1 MLPGRI
7 VRPLAVSGLAGA
19 VAVAAITIATAGP
32 GAGPG
37 MALAALAA
45 VLAAGGGIWLSGRRI
60 AAQLDD
66 RARRLLDV
74 AERAAGPVPAAP
86 RQDRLDVF
94 ARAARA
100 IHALSRRAQNAHVEY
115 LEAERRFRA
124 LADGSVQAILIE
136 REWKPLYANGAL
148 AQLLGFEATAD
159 ITRLTSIEPFI
170 ARADRRRLR
179 QHATDRAEGR
189 PVPEHYEFA
198 AVRRDGEIRLLEARS
213 RPVEWRGRAAV
224 QHTLLDITARRRAE
238 HALREREQQIRAIFD
253 YSPAEMLI
261 KDLDGRYVFVSR
273 RFERVLG
280 VSNREAQGKRPEDLY
295 PAERA
300 EAIRRHDREVLESGR
315 AIEREEDVKLEDGT
329 HTVLTVKFPIPDA
342 SGTACGIGAMMTDL
356 TERRRTEAAL
366 RASESRF
373 RDFAETAADWFWEM
387 DAERRFT
394 YLSDRFE
401 NVTGV
406 RADEVLGR
414 HLEDAFAEQL
424 ADPAEGASVSGEL
437 EHAEAFE
444 VELHFAGQ
452 GSGRRVFHLSGKPV
466 HDEDGTF
473 GGYRGTGRD
482 ITEAR
487 QLSEQLSFQ
496 ASHDPLTGLCN
507 RREFETRLER
517 ALTSAREHGAEHAL
531 CYLDLDQFK
540 VINDTSGHVAGDE
553 LLRQLAMLLT
563 DHLRSRDTLARLGG
577 DEFGVLLEHCSSE
590 QAWNVANS
598 IRKAIEEFRFAWED
612 RTFSIGVSVGLVPV
626 TAEGES
632 ISALMSAADSA
643 CYAAKDQ
650 GRNRIQ
656 VYHEED
662 SQLARRYGEMA
673 WVSRIQHALD
683 DDRFQLAFQ
692 PIVPLAEGTDE
703 PPHYEML
710 IRMRD
715 EAGELVPP
723 GAFLAAA
730 ERFSLAVG
738 IDRWVVDHAF
748 RWLAE
753 RAGKRREPL
762 LFSINLSGHSLSDE
776 GFLDYVI
783 AQFDELLIDPA
794 QVCFE
799 VTETA
804 AISNLASATRFINV
818 LKEVGC
824 LFSLDDFGSGLSSFA
839 YLKSLPVD
847 FVKIDGLFV
856 RDIVDDPLDLAL
868 VRSINEIGHTM
879 GKRTIA
885 EFAETHG
892 VIDKL
897 REIGVDYAQ
906 GYSLGM
912 PRPLEDLRV
921 PARALRGREYRA

>member
-7 VRPLAVSGLAGA
+7 LRPLAVAGFAGA
-19 VAVAAITIATAGP
+19 VAVAAISVAAAGP
-32 GAGPG
+32 DAGSRV
-37 MALAALAA
+37 AIAAL
-45 VLAAGGGIWLSGRRI
+45 LAAGAAGGAFWVVARR
-60 AAQLDD
+60 ARAQLDE
-66 RARRLLDV
+66 RARRLLAV
-74 AERAAGPVPAAP
+74 AERTAGPLTASGGHE
-86 RQDRLDVF
+86 RLDAF
-94 ARAARA
+94 ARVARSL
-100 IHALSRRAQNAHVEY
+100 HALARRAQTAHLEF

-124 LADGSVQAILIE
+124 LADGSVQGVLIE
-136 REWKPLYANGAL
+136 RDWKPLYANDAL
-148 AQLLGFEATAD
+148 ATLLGLDCAETVEQ
-159 ITRLTSIEPFI
+159 LPSLEPFV

-179 QHATDRAEGR
+179 QHADDRAAGR
-189 PVPEHYEFA
+189 DVTEQYEFA
-198 AVRRDGEIRLLEARS
+198 AIRRGGDIALIEARARS
-213 RPVEWRGRAAV
+213 VEWRGRIAT
-224 QHTLLDITARRRAE
+224 QHTMMDITARRRAE

-261 KDLDGRYVFVSR
+261 KDNDGRYVFVSR

-280 VSNREAQGKRPEDLY
+280 VSNAEARGKLPHELY

-300 EAIRRHDREVLESGR
+300 DAIRAHDLEVLESGR
-315 AIEREEDVKLEDGT
+315 VIEREEQIELPDGE
-329 HTVLTVKFPIPDA
+329 HTVLTVKFPIPDT
-342 SGTACGIGAMMTDL
+342 SGNPVGIGAMMTDL
-356 TERRRTEAAL
+356 TERRSTEAAL
-366 RASESRF
+366 RASETRF

-387 DAERRFT
+387 DAAHHFT
-394 YLSDRFE
+394 YLSERFQE
-401 NVTGV
+401 VTGV
-406 RADEVLGR
+406 DPDTVLGCS
-414 HLEDAFAEQL
+414 LQEAFADHIAEIDGQASGTSAL
-424 ADPAEGASVSGEL
+424 AGSQ
-437 EHAEAFE
+437 AFE
-444 VELHFAGQ
+444 VELHFSKAPDQ
-452 GSGRRVFHLSGKPV
+452 RRVFHLSGKPV
-466 HDEDGTF
+466 HDDNGTF
-473 GGYRGTGRD
+473 TGYRGTGRD

-487 QLSEQLSFQ
+487 RLSEQLSFQ
-496 ASHDPLTGLCN
+496 AAHDPLTGLCN

-517 ALTSAREHGAEHAL
+517 AVTGASEHGTEHAL

-553 LLRQLAMLLT
+553 LLRQLGMLLSG
-563 DHLRSRDTLARLGG
+563 HLRSRDTLARLGG
-577 DEFGVLLEHCSSE
+577 DEFGVLLEHCSVD
-590 QAWNVANS
+590 QAWAIANT
-598 IRKAIEEFRFAWED
+598 IREAIEEFRFAWESK
-612 RTFSIGVSVGLVPV
+612 TFSIGVSVGLVPV
-626 TAEGES
+626 SGQGES
-632 ISALMSAADSA
+632 ISTLMSAADSA
-643 CYAAKDQ
+643 CYAAKEQ

-683 DDRFQLAFQ
+683 DDRFELAFQ
-692 PIVPLAEGTDE
+692 PIVALAADADE

-710 IRMRD
+710 VRLRED
-715 EAGELVPP
+715 SGELVLP

-738 IDRWVVDHAF
+738 IDRWVVDNAF
-748 RWLAE
+748 RWFAE
-753 RAGKRREPL
+753 RARRRQDPML
-762 LFSINLSGHSLSDE
+762 CSINLSGHSLSDE

-783 AQFDELLIDPA
+783 AQFDELLIDPS

-885 EFAETHG
+885 EFAETPG
-892 VIDKL
+892 VLEKL

-912 PRPLEDLRV
+912 PQLLTDIDSQP
-921 PARALRGREYRA
+921 RATQRS